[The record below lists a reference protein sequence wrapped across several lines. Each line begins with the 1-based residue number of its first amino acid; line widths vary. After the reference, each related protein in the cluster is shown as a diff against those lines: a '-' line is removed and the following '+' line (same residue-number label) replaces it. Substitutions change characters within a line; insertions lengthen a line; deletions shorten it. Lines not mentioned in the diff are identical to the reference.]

1 MSGIIDKNA
10 KVNIKENIKIKMAAV
25 TDVGRVRERNEDNY
39 FYITMKPE
47 EVRPPGVRAV
57 AVVADGMGG
66 HVGGEVASGTVV
78 RLIGGSFLTEDGWGL
93 SKFGDNIED
102 AIMNLI
108 READKRV
115 KSIGQGGEKPPGT
128 TLTAAFIIG
137 NRAYIGHIGDS
148 RAYLIRGNTINAVTE
163 DHSLLGQLIRER
175 KIDPADAKDFKGKNV
190 ITRAIGAGSSLKVDR
205 PALVEF
211 RRGDILLL
219 CSDGLWDLV
228 SDEEILGTIHRE
240 RSLKRGVNRL
250 VSLANEGGGDD
261 NITVVAVEFGKL
273 KRDRKFAESLIG
285 LGADVDDVDDV
296 ESVEDGE
303 ITKVIKVG
311 AIKDNVDDGDDGEIT
326 RVIKVGAAKNIV
338 DDGEI
343 TKVIKVG
350 AIGDVDDGD
359 DGDVVED
366 GGIVEIDDKYEII
379 NVAGKKSKSK
389 LSIPTLVA
397 IVAVGTILTILM
409 FAGIWFGFESVVDN
423 YKDKEVTPEV
433 ESGIEVVIPDDGKG
447 ETGEKDDQKMRIEE
461 TEVKESRPIIN
472 LPEDQFD

>member
-1 MSGIIDKNA
+1 MYGTKDKNTE
-10 KVNIKENIKIKMAAV
+10 VNIKIKMAAV

-39 FYITMKPE
+39 FFMTMKPE
-47 EVRPPGVRAV
+47 EVRPTGVRAV

-66 HVGGEVASGTVV
+66 HVGGEVASGAVV
-78 RLIGGSFLTEDGWGL
+78 RLIGGSLLTEDGWGL
-93 SKFGDNIED
+93 SRFGDNIED
-102 AIMNLI
+102 AVMNLI

-137 NRAYIGHIGDS
+137 NRAYIGHVGDS
-148 RAYLIRGNTINAVTE
+148 RAYLIRDKTINAVTE
-163 DHSLLGQLIRER
+163 DHSLLGQLIREG
-175 KIDPADAKDFKGKNV
+175 KIDPADAKDFEGKNV
-190 ITRAIGAGSSLKVDR
+190 ITRAIGAGSSLEVDR
-205 PALVEF
+205 PVMVEF
-211 RRGDILLL
+211 HRGDILLL

-228 SDEEILGTIHRE
+228 SDEEILGTIHSE

-250 VSLANEGGGDD
+250 VGLANEGGGDD

-296 ESVEDGE
+296 E

-311 AIKDNVDDGDDGEIT
+311 AIKDTIDDGDNGDDGEIT
-326 RVIKVGAAKNIV
+326 KVLKVGATKDTV

-343 TKVIKVG
+343 TKVIKVD

-366 GGIVEIDDKYEII
+366 GGIVEIDDKYEIV
-379 NVAGKKSKSK
+379 NVTGKKSKSK
-389 LSIPTLVA
+389 LSAPTLVA
-397 IVAVGTILTILM
+397 IVAVGVILTILM
-409 FAGIWFGFESVVDN
+409 FAGIWYGFGAVVDN
-423 YKDKEVTPEV
+423 YKDKEVAPEV

-447 ETGEKDDQKMRIEE
+447 ETGEKNDQKMRIEE
-461 TEVKESRPIIN
+461 TEVKESQPIIN
-472 LPEDQFD
+472 LPDDQFD